1 MSHKTGAI
9 LTEHLSSEFSKEF
22 EKVSLSLPV
31 SLSFDYKILSCL
43 KYSDQT
49 AAYLL
54 YQKSSRQK
62 VLLKTACDPIFTE
75 ALTNENYILNLIN
88 RQCKPD
94 TAVFPVALKL
104 GELNGTY
111 YFIRSYIQGHTLE
124 ELCESNYKKTGL
136 PEGQALLYITQVV
149 KLLHFLHS
157 LTPPVIHR
165 DVKPQNVVVDAGGIC
180 HLIDLGISCHIPKRK
195 RSDTPVMGTQA
206 TAPPEFF
213 YKQTADVRSDL
224 YSVGILLHYCVTG
237 EYDISPDSL
246 CEFSPNVPNFSKIF
260 FFVRHFT
267 KAHTSP
273 SEICVRRIAENRS
286 RMALRAA
293 IFAREAL

>member
-246 CEFSPNVPNFSKIF
+246 CEFSAN
-260 FFVRHFT
+260 
-267 KAHTSP
+267 
-273 SEICVRRIAENRS
+273 VRRITEKCTRKVPNERYQTAKE
-286 RMALRAA
+286 LLQDLLLCTP
-293 IFAREAL
+293 FH